1 MASPK
6 PMTDERYLVP
16 ALERGLEIITMFSKG
31 RRALGVPEIVA
42 QLGISRA
49 TAFRLTYTLEACG
62 FIERLP
68 NSNAFQLGPRAIGA
82 ALEYL
87 YSFDAADI
95 ARPLLER
102 LRDATGAT
110 AQLGIRDRTSM
121 LYIVRAV
128 SADRQP
134 GLAQGLPRVRHEA
147 HAVSAGRALLAD
159 VSEAELNALYGKFDF
174 SIYRPPAAQTL
185 EELREH
191 LRQDRDRGYVVCR
204 SVFTEGVTSIAV
216 AVRNSEE
223 TAVAA
228 VTVSGTAISDPS
240 QEQVVAEQ
248 VTHVAAL
255 ISVGLGHHPRLRPSE
270 PLPPMARD
278 KGRIRA

>member
-1 MASPK
+1 MASSK
-6 PMTDERYLVP
+6 PMTDARYLVP

-31 RRALGVPEIVA
+31 RRALGVPEIVSH
-42 QLGISRA
+42 LGVSRA
-49 TAFRLTYTLEACG
+49 TAFRLAYTLEACG

-68 NSNAFQLGPRAIGA
+68 SSHAFQLGPRAIGA

-102 LRDATGAT
+102 LRDATSAT

-128 SADRQP
+128 SADRQA
-134 GLAQGLPRVRHEA
+134 GLSRGLPRVRHEA
-147 HAVSAGRALLAD
+147 HAVSAGRALLGD
-159 VSEAELNALYGKFDF
+159 LSDAELDALYGNFDF
-174 SIYRPPAAQTL
+174 SVFHPPAAQTL
-185 EELREH
+185 SELKEQ
-191 LRQDRDRGYVVCR
+191 LQQDRDRGYVVCR

-216 AVRNSEE
+216 AVRNSDE

-228 VTVSGTAISDPS
+228 VTVSGIAISDVS
-240 QEQVVAEQ
+240 RESIVAEQ

-255 ISVGLGHHPRLRPSE
+255 ISVGLGHHPRLRFNAPS
-270 PLPPMARD
+270 A
-278 KGRIRA
+278 